1 MGKVVITLIKR
12 SKDRWLAHQ
21 VEKEQATLNLICF
34 VFAGGSPSFFAPWKS
49 LLPDWIN
56 LIPVLYPMREKRIGD
71 PMPKD
76 IESFVEEFFKDNQ
89 RLMDKNIAIWGHC
102 SGCIIGMEYARLIC
116 KAGKT
121 PKAFI
126 ISGAEAPSQV
136 LMRLKGGNE
145 TRDLSE
151 LSDEQILRDL
161 SKYQMMEP
169 DMISNETFCKYFI
182 PIFKAD
188 LGLFHSY
195 VPKQDP
201 QIDAPA
207 LVMNGE
213 DDKSLVWDTVE
224 EWQNYFTSK
233 VEFRKYP
240 GEHYFVNDN
249 RKKIIDDIA
258 EFIKLNGTV

>member
-1 MGKVVITLIKR
+1 MLAFSNDYYGLIFR
-12 SKDRWLAHQ
+12 ATQS
-21 VEKEQATLNLICF
+21 VELFCA
-34 VFAGGSPSFFAPWKS
+34 
-49 LLPDWIN
+49 
-56 LIPVLYPMREKRIGD
+56 Y
-71 PMPKD
+71 
-76 IESFVEEFFKDNQ
+76 
-89 RLMDKNIAIWGHC
+89 
-102 SGCIIGMEYARLIC
+102 
-116 KAGKT
+116 
-121 PKAFI
+121 
-126 ISGAEAPSQV
+126 
-136 LMRLKGGNE
+136 
-145 TRDLSE
+145 
-151 LSDEQILRDL
+151 
-161 SKYQMMEP
+161 
-169 DMISNETFCKYFI
+169 DMIANETFCKYFI